1 MTPRILN
8 AGDSCIFVEFGNS
21 IDMEINARVQALRA
35 EIERRPFRGFIE
47 TIPTYRSLAV
57 CFNPLIAPDGL
68 DKLLLS
74 MAELTQNKERAHGT
88 GEGKANIMVIPTCYE
103 GEFAPELEKVAAN
116 AGISEDEVIRRHCAN
131 DCYCYM
137 LGFTPGFAYL
147 GGMDPSLETPRL
159 KEPRE
164 KIPAGSVGIAGKQTG
179 IYPIESP
186 GGWNLIGKTP
196 LRMFD
201 PLRNPAIFLEAGMW
215 MRFVRID
222 RAEFDRAAVAAA
234 KPGWKPDIREETVRK
249 EVA

>member
-1 MTPRILN
+1 MTPRILH
-8 AGDSCIFVEFGNS
+8 AGDSCIVAEFGNS
-21 IDMEINARVQALRA
+21 IDMGINARVQALRA
-35 EIERRPFRGFIE
+35 LIEKNPFRGFIE
-47 TIPTYRSLAV
+47 TVPTYRSLAV
-57 CFNPLIAPDGL
+57 CFNPLLAPDDL
-68 DKLLLS
+68 DKLLLCL
-74 MAELTQNKERAHGT
+74 AESAESAKSA
-88 GEGKANIMVIPTCYE
+88 GEEKRKLLVVPTCYE
-103 GEFAPELEKVAAN
+103 GDFAPDMEKVVAN
-116 AGISEDEVIRRHCAN
+116 AGISSDEVVRRHSSK

-137 LGFTPGFAYL
+137 LGFLPGFSYL

-164 KIPAGSVGIAGKQTG
+164 KIPGGSVGIAGKQTG

-215 MRFVRID
+215 VRFAPIGA
-222 RAEFDRAAVAAA
+222 AEFKRIASIAVQ
-234 KPGWKPDIREETVRK
+234 PDWKPDIREEVFSKVSK